1 VEWCSFR
8 TQIRLCVGLLQSL
21 LTFEHLSE
29 YERDESRRD
38 VLWNGVVWGET
49 EAHDYA
55 DQHHD
60 FRGHKNLPSV
70 VVEQEKYVEIIRIT
84 ISVNMNT

>member
-1 VEWCSFR
+1 MRSEMRGMVISETLHGSFR
-8 TQIRLCVGLLQSL
+8 VQVRWLQSL
-21 LTFEHLSE
+21 LTFENLSE
-29 YERDESRRD
+29 YERDDSWRD
-38 VLWNGVVWGET
+38 VLWDGVVWGET

-70 VVEQEKYVEIIRIT
+70 VKQEKYVE
-84 ISVNMNT
+84 NN